1 MKVRNYRE
9 IAPDPVGEEGASG
22 ITVRWVIT
30 EKDGAS
36 NFSMRVFEVEPGGY
50 SPYHEHPWEH
60 EVFIL
65 EGQGDLVQGNNEVPF
80 SKGDV
85 IFIPPDEEHQLRN
98 TSKEPLEFICLTNSD
113 YGVMHAVNP
122 LSPSMKP

>member
-1 MKVRNYRE
+1 MKMVHYRE
-9 IAPDPVGEEGASG
+9 VPPDPVGEEGASR

-30 EKDGAS
+30 DKDGAD

-50 SPYHEHPWEH
+50 SPYHKHPWEH

-65 EGQGDLVQGNNEVPF
+65 EGRGSLVQGGKEVPC

-85 IFIPPDEEHQLRN
+85 IFIPPGEEHQLKN
-98 TSKEPLEFICLTNSD
+98 PSEENMEFICLIP
-113 YGVMHAVNP
+113 NP
-122 LSPSMKP
+122 K

>member
-1 MKVRNYRE
+1 MKVAHYRE

-22 ITVRWVIT
+22 ITVRRVIS
-30 EKDGAS
+30 EKDGAH

-50 SPYHEHPWEH
+50 SPYHDHPWEH

-65 EGQGDLVQGNNEVPF
+65 EGSGSLVQGREEVPF

-85 IFIPPDEEHQLRN
+85 IFIPPGEAHQMKNSSEE
-98 TSKEPLEFICLTNSD
+98 TLEFICLIP
-113 YGVMHAVNP
+113 NP
-122 LSPSMKP
+122 K

>member
-1 MKVRNYRE
+1 MRRVEMKVAHYKE

-22 ITVRWVIT
+22 ITVRWVIS
-30 EKDGAS
+30 EKDGAD

-50 SPYHEHPWEH
+50 SPYHKHPWEH

-65 EGQGDLVQGNNEVPF
+65 EGRGSVVQGEKEVPF

-85 IFIPPDEEHQLRN
+85 IFIPPGEEHQIRN
-98 TSKEPLEFICLTNSD
+98 SSKETLEFICLI
-113 YGVMHAVNP
+113 
-122 LSPSMKP
+122 PSSL

>member
-30 EKDGAS
+30 ERDGAS

-65 EGQGDLVQGNNEVPF
+65 EGQGNLVQGNNEFPF

-98 TSKEPLEFICLTNSD
+98 TSKEPLEFICLIP
-113 YGVMHAVNP
+113 NP
-122 LSPSMKP
+122 S